1 MNLFIT
7 FLFGLTI
14 LIGVL
19 FILVSKNNKRIV
31 EISISMAFSILLF
44 LIFFELI
51 PEVREHLDI
60 IYLVLGTMAGVCLLK
75 LLDVFIPSHEHS
87 SSFNHVLHIS
97 LITSI
102 ALILH
107 NIIEGM
113 ALYIS
118 LKNDIHMGLLLGFG
132 IGLHNIPMGMVIA
145 STLKEAKYSNIK
157 IIILSF
163 IISLSTL
170 LGGFIICLFN
180 NVSTFTIGIMLALTL
195 GMIIYI
201 IFFELLDHLF
211 HQERKN
217 NIIGIIIGII
227 IFLISLLFHSH

>member
-157 IIILSF
+157 IY
-163 IISLSTL
+163 IS
-170 LGGFIICLFN
+170 
-180 NVSTFTIGIMLALTL
+180 
-195 GMIIYI
+195 
-201 IFFELLDHLF
+201 
-211 HQERKN
+211 
-217 NIIGIIIGII
+217 
-227 IFLISLLFHSH
+227 